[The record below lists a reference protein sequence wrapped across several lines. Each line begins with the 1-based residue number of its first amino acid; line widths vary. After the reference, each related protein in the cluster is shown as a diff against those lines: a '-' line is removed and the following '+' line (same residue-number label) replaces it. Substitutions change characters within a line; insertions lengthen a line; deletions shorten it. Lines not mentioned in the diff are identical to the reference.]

1 MMDITIP
8 KSATAASI
16 LARGLLWWRQLMVAV
31 VLLAALH
38 AASPAL
44 AASYYVYKNAT
55 VPSATWYW
63 SAQGP
68 IEGGYIFGHSC
79 ALCDIYIKTY
89 RTYYGTYA
97 SAAGYYE
104 VFLTH
109 PRVGPAKSACL
120 WGADAPAGSISIE
133 CAYRA

>member
-1 MMDITIP
+1 MMDFTTP
-8 KSATAASI
+8 KAAPADSI
-16 LARGLLWWRQLMVAV
+16 LARGLLWRRQFIVTV
-31 VLLAALH
+31 VLLAALL
-38 AASPAL
+38 ATSPAL

-68 IEGGYIFGHSC
+68 IEGGYVLGHSC
-79 ALCDIYIKTY
+79 GLCDIYIKTY

-97 SAAGYYE
+97 NAAGYYE
-104 VFLTH
+104 VYFTH

-120 WGADAPAGSISIE
+120 WGADAPAGSISIK